1 MVDDS
6 NRPSLQDQTPD
17 LSVIVLCYHA
27 GEPIKLLVQRLID
40 ALVGSGVP
48 TFELVLVAND
58 WPGSTDQ
65 TAKIVSALAIA
76 DTRLVP
82 VIERKEGMMGW
93 DVRQGL
99 RRAHGNVLAIFEGDG
114 QVAPVELI
122 RAYNLLRRGSYD
134 IVKTYRAARHDGFK
148 RRCLSFVY
156 NGLFHLLFPRVRARD
171 INSKPKLLTRAAYEQ
186 LRLSADDWFID
197 AEIMLQAQ
205 SLNLRIGELPTTFQ
219 SLEGRQ
225 SFVTAGTVVEFI
237 GNLIRYR
244 FKTFRRSRRR

>member
-134 IVKTYRAARHDGFK
+134 IVKTYRAARPH
-148 RRCLSFVY
+148 
-156 NGLFHLLFPRVRARD
+156 
-171 INSKPKLLTRAAYEQ
+171 
-186 LRLSADDWFID
+186 
-197 AEIMLQAQ
+197 
-205 SLNLRIGELPTTFQ
+205 TF
-219 SLEGRQ
+219 
-225 SFVTAGTVVEFI
+225 
-237 GNLIRYR
+237 
-244 FKTFRRSRRR
+244 